1 MIQIHA
7 LCNLTQLWKEKSKMA
22 TKMAAKF
29 LENGCI
35 HQISN
40 HNMILL
46 GFWTQNNYIR
56 REEIQT
62 NGFMSFIVAKHQKNS
77 QGPEHY
83 TTFVKF

>member
-1 MIQIHA
+1 
-7 LCNLTQLWKEKSKMA
+7 MA
-22 TKMAAKF
+22 TKMAADF

-40 HNMILL
+40 HNMILH

-62 NGFMSFIVAKHQKNS
+62 KVFMSFYH
-77 QGPEHY
+77 G
-83 TTFVKF
+83 

>member
-1 MIQIHA
+1 
-7 LCNLTQLWKEKSKMA
+7 MA
-22 TKMAAKF
+22 TKIAADC

-35 HQISN
+35 RISN

-62 NGFMSFIVAKHQKNS
+62 EVFMSFYH
-77 QGPEHY
+77 G
-83 TTFVKF
+83 